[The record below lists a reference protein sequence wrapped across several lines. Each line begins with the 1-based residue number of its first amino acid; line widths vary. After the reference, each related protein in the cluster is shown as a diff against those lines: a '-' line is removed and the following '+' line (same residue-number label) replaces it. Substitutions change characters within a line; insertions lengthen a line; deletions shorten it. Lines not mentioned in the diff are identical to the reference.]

1 MLLNASLIEPAS
13 VLPAWTM
20 IPFAL
25 MLLTI
30 AIGPLLFEHWW
41 EQNKNK
47 LIVSLVLGIPTAIY
61 LIMVGRLGNLEHQL
75 LGDYLPFIVL
85 LTALFVITGGIHL
98 SGDIKAKPIVNT
110 GFLALGYLMAS
121 FMGTTGAAMLLI
133 RPVIATNSQRQYKV
147 HTILFFI
154 ATVAN
159 CGGLLTPLVDPPLL
173 LLYLRGAP
181 FPWFF
186 HLFPACLFAGVL
198 LLT

>member
-85 LTALFVITGGIHL
+85 LTALFVIT
-98 SGDIKAKPIVNT
+98 
-110 GFLALGYLMAS
+110 
-121 FMGTTGAAMLLI
+121 
-133 RPVIATNSQRQYKV
+133 
-147 HTILFFI
+147 
-154 ATVAN
+154 
-159 CGGLLTPLVDPPLL
+159 
-173 LLYLRGAP
+173 
-181 FPWFF
+181 
-186 HLFPACLFAGVL
+186 
-198 LLT
+198 